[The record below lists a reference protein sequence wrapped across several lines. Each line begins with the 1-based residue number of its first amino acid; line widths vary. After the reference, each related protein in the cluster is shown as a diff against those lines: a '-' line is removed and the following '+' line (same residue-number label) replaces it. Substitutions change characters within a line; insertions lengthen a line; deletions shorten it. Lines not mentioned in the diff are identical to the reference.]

1 MKTKSKVIIAMIP
14 LFIIAIAVL
23 KISQSSAKGE
33 VRRQNAPLVKIEQ
46 PRTETVVKSL
56 QLTGDILPIQQAQ
69 VFAKVYGNLEAVY
82 VNMGDF
88 VRVNQMLAQIDTT
101 VLSQQYNQALA
112 NYQKAQ
118 DDYNRTKALR
128 DKSLVAQQ
136 DLDYA
141 TTALKV
147 AQANYDASKTQLDY
161 ARITAPFS
169 GFITRRYFDPGAVLT
184 ATNATL
190 FNLMDLDRV
199 KVIVN
204 VLEKDVPLIKI
215 GEEAVVK
222 VDAFPGRE
230 FEGTVVR
237 QSEAVD
243 PNTRTMAVEVDIP
256 NHEYIL
262 KPGMFAAVSLIIN
275 KQENALTVPTQAVF
289 QDALGSYIFVAD
301 SSTAHRRDIE
311 AGLEHDSRT
320 EILSGLTG
328 DDQIIVVGQQ
338 FVRDGGPIKI
348 QP

>member
-1 MKTKSKVIIAMIP
+1 MKTKTRIIVFLIP
-14 LFIIAIAVL
+14 LIIIAIAVL
-23 KISQSSAKGE
+23 KITQSNAKGE
-33 VRRQNAPLVKIEQ
+33 VRHQNIPLVKIE
-46 PRTETVVKSL
+46 PARVETVVKSL

-88 VRVNQMLAQIDTT
+88 VKSNQLLAQIDTT
-101 VLSQQYNQALA
+101 VLAQQYNQALA

-118 DDYNRTKALR
+118 DDFNRTKTLR
-128 DKSLVAQQ
+128 DKNLVAQQ

-147 AQANYDASKTQLDY
+147 AQSNYDASRTQLDY

-169 GFITRRYFDPGAVLT
+169 GFITRRFFDPGAVLT
-184 ATNATL
+184 SSNATL

-199 KVIVN
+199 KVFVN

-230 FEGTVVR
+230 FSGTVVR

-243 PNTRTMAVEVDIP
+243 PNTRTMAVEVDIS
-256 NHEYIL
+256 NHNYAL
-262 KPGMFAAVSLIIN
+262 KPGMFAAVSVIIN
-275 KQENALTVPTQAVF
+275 KQENALTVPTQAIQ
-289 QDALGSYIFVAD
+289 QDASGSYLFVAD
-301 SSTAHRRDIE
+301 SSTARRRDIKI
-311 AGLEHDSRT
+311 GSEHDSRT
-320 EILSGLTG
+320 EILSGLEKN
-328 DDQIIVVGQQ
+328 DNIIVVGQQ
-338 FVRDGGPIKI
+338 FARDGGPVKI